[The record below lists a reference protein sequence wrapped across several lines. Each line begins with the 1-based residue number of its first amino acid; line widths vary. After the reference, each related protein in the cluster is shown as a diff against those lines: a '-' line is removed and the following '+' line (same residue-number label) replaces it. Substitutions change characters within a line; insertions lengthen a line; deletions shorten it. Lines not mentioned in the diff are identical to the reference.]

1 MGDPL
6 LPLPS
11 AKWMASLNLMTPRAF
26 MTSCLLNPYRARF
39 RFPNML
45 VFALHIRKQREVE
58 IKNQA

>member
-6 LPLPS
+6 PPLPS

-39 RFPNML
+39 RLPNMF
-45 VFALHIRKQREVE
+45 VFALYIRK
-58 IKNQA
+58 